1 MVVAEILT
9 GIALV
14 KKSVDFIKENISTV
28 QDIQGIAKQID
39 GFFLGE
45 EQMNK
50 GQGKGMSIME
60 QFGSVESSATD
71 YIDRKLLE
79 EKRQELK
86 NLINLRFGPQAWDQ
100 IIAERADRINQ
111 AREAQR
117 QARIEAKK
125 RQDELLETIKWVGIT
140 FICIGVLLG
149 GLVVGVKVFAK
160 GNTYQSKNTQFKG
173 LTKQQ
178 KLNQG
183 LVTPPTMTLCR
194 LMKQKVYKDKM
205 ACIYRG
211 AQKTYEMEFADIR
224 VGCPK
229 SYRCVLNPNGKE
241 PSISDVMDSLRS
253 IKGD

>member
-50 GQGKGMSIME
+50 GQGKGFSIKE
-60 QFGSVESSATD
+60 QFGIESTAND
-71 YIDRKLLE
+71 FIDRKLLE

-86 NLINLRFGPQAWDQ
+86 QIINLRFGPTAWDQ

-117 QARIEAKK
+117 QARMQAKK
-125 RQDELLETIKWVGIT
+125 RQDELLETVKWVGIT

-178 KLNQG
+178 QLNQG
-183 LVTPPTMTLCR
+183 LIKNPTMTLCR

-211 AQKTYEMEFADIR
+211 AQKTYEMEFTDIR

-229 SYRCVLNPNGKE
+229 SYRCVLNENGKE
-241 PSISDVMDSLRS
+241 PSIDDIMDSLRS

>member
-50 GQGKGMSIME
+50 GQGKGFSIKE
-60 QFGSVESSATD
+60 QFGIESTAND
-71 YIDRKLLE
+71 FIDRKLLE

-86 NLINLRFGPQAWDQ
+86 QIINLRFGPQAWDQ

-117 QARIEAKK
+117 QARMQAKK
-125 RQDELLETIKWVGIT
+125 RQDELLETVKWVGIT

-178 KLNQG
+178 QLNQG
-183 LVTPPTMTLCR
+183 IITPPTMTLCR

-211 AQKTYEMEFADIR
+211 AQKTYEMEFTDIR

-253 IKGD
+253 IKGE

>member
-50 GQGKGMSIME
+50 GQGKGLGIKE
-60 QFGSVESSATD
+60 QFGIESTAND
-71 YIDRKLLE
+71 FIDRKLLE

-86 NLINLRFGPQAWDQ
+86 QIINLRFGPTAWDQ
-100 IIAERADRINQ
+100 IISERADRINQ

-117 QARIEAKK
+117 QARMQAKK
-125 RQDELLETIKWVGIT
+125 RQDELLETVKWVGIT

-178 KLNQG
+178 QLNQG
-183 LVTPPTMTLCR
+183 LIKNPTMTLCR

-211 AQKTYEMEFADIR
+211 AQKTYEMEFTDIR